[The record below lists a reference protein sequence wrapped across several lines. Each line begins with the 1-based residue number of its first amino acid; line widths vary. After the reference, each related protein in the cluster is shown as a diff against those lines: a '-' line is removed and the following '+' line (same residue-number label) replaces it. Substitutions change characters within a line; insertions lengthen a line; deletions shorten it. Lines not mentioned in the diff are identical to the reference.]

1 MYWILIYFLFF
12 IVLVVIYTYRSKA
25 EIGFCDFPIFK
36 FSFQSSI
43 FNLFA
48 KTSRNTSHNT
58 SRKTSHRPHLRPP
71 IGDCVSSHKSVR

>member
-1 MYWILIYFLFF
+1 MYWILIHFLFF

-25 EIGFCDFPIFK
+25 EIGFCDFPIFI

-48 KTSRNTSHNT
+48 KTSRCFS
-58 SRKTSHRPHLRPP
+58 
-71 IGDCVSSHKSVR
+71 